1 MHTAPTDTITCKH
14 KLYTHKAGRVEEERT
29 GEGRKRKEI
38 REGSYSHKSLRE
50 QWESSDK
57 KSPQLSYI
65 SKEKDLDREWEM
77 TIRGKAVANS
87 CSMPGDAVYVKSC
100 VMFLATWQSISCK
113 PAYIGPRN
121 D

>member
-1 MHTAPTDTITCKH
+1 MHTAPTDTITYKH
-14 KLYTHKAGRVEEERT
+14 KLYTHKAGRAGEERT
-29 GEGRKRKEI
+29 GEERKRKEI
-38 REGSYSHKSLRE
+38 REGSYSHEFERTM
-50 QWESSDK
+50 ESSDK
-57 KSPQLSYI
+57 TTPQLSYI

-100 VMFLATWQSISCK
+100 AMFLATWQSISCK
-113 PAYIGPRN
+113 PACIGPRN